1 MTEDQLL
8 IYWAAVSCG
17 KIDPEAEDEFT
28 EKYVDSLMDW
38 WNPLY
43 NNEDAFKLAIQMKI
57 GITFNHNYC
66 CATYKD
72 GNLIPRRLEQFDP
85 QGFLTEEQLAR
96 YSIVMAAA
104 EIGENK
110 YE

>member
-28 EKYVDSLMDW
+28 QSYVDSLMDW

-43 NNEDAFKLAIQMKI
+43 NNEDAFRLAIKNKLNLYLGHGYCSAEYSDI
-57 GITFNHNYC
+57 NWSTGIV
-66 CATYKD
+66 
-72 GNLIPRRLEQFDP
+72 EQFDP
-85 QGFLTEEQLAR
+85 EGHLDDEELTR
-96 YSIVMAAA
+96 YAILIASAK
-104 EIGENK
+104 IGENRK
-110 YE
+110 